1 MLVTRHDAVTL
12 ARMSLSNQKAGG
24 SVRII
29 GGEWRSRR
37 LSFPDADGLRPTADR
52 VRETLF
58 NWLQLSV
65 PAARVL
71 DLFAGSGALAFEA
84 ASRGASR
91 VLMVERNGAVAA
103 SLRANRDKLGA
114 ETMQIVQA
122 DAQAW
127 LDQKAAAAGPFDIV
141 FMDPPFAESM
151 HESMLQALAKAACLA
166 PGALIYLETPAAL
179 EATMIPENW
188 RVAKR
193 KRAGAVFSTLLQ
205 AA

>member
-37 LSFPDADGLRPTADR
+37 LSFPDAEGLRPTADR